1 LDERLAQR
9 EQKVCSMSE
18 YYLPDVNKLKRIPC
32 DYEIRILEARDFFN
46 LYKPEWSNALCEER
60 KHLDVLGV

>member
-1 LDERLAQR
+1 LT
-9 EQKVCSMSE
+9 
-18 YYLPDVNKLKRIPC
+18 

-60 KHLDVLGV
+60 RQLDVLGVGDYDKDKLGDSGNDVEIRKFWRS